1 MALWEL
7 VVESI
12 FSAVVTIE
20 LQVQKQ
26 DVLRQESPQDRRVA
40 RDSKLLTFIRVLNR
54 MPQTSLS

>member
-54 MPQTSLS
+54 EPLTLLS

>member
-1 MALWEL
+1 MVLWEL

-40 RDSKLLTFIRVLNR
+40 RDSKLLTFILVLNR

>member
-40 RDSKLLTFIRVLNR
+40 RDSKLLTFILVLNR
-54 MPQTSLS
+54 MPQT